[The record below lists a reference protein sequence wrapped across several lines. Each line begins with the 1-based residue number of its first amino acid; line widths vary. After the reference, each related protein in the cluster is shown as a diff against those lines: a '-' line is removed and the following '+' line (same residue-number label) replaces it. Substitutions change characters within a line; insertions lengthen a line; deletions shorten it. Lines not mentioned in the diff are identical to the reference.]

1 MWLVI
6 TGSTSGNGLA
16 SADRLVAESAY
27 VFITGRRK
35 GALDAAVTQI
45 GENVIGIRGDVANLA
60 DHLNLYDKQFGQ
72 ALSSLPV
79 KKQAGPVLK
88 TYLTELSPLCV
99 VLINGTGGAEM
110 SLFAKPAWPLRLGL
124 ALLFLANL
132 TLFFYARPGLGGLG
146 PCEMLRRKELASTR
160 VRHYLGR
167 ETDLDLLEPVAL
179 ILLRKKLETLVE
191 KRSQLDCAVF
201 LYRVWRNSK
210 KLELDPTTH

>member
-16 SADRLVAESAY
+16 SADRLVAEGAY

-72 ALSSLPV
+72 ALSSPPV
-79 KKQAGPVLK
+79 KKQARSILK

-132 TLFFYARPGLGGLG
+132 TLFFYARPDWAASAPVRCLEERSSLLPVFVIIWG
-146 PCEMLRRKELASTR
+146 ERRISIYWSR
-160 VRHYLGR
+160 WH
-167 ETDLDLLEPVAL
+167 
-179 ILLRKKLETLVE
+179 
-191 KRSQLDCAVF
+191 
-201 LYRVWRNSK
+201 
-210 KLELDPTTH
+210 